1 MVPSDTKA
9 MHLTRAA
16 TEDRPRRTSTSRMPN
31 GKQNYNRRCAR
42 SGLKVD
48 QAKRLKDLVKENP
61 RLREPVAIREL
72 DLSQR
77 FAFPS

>member
-1 MVPSDTKA
+1 

-16 TEDRPRRTSTSRMPN
+16 TKGRPRRTRTSRKLDE
-31 GKQNYNRRCAR
+31 KQNYSRRCER
-42 SGLKVD
+42 SGLKAD